1 MATLHVRNVPE
12 ELYERLRQRAEAE
25 NRSLSAEVIHLLEGK
40 LGEGDRPRLVQTAN
54 TRRRSFGPDEVEPP
68 LPPGLLHDDHVVYQ
82 LEEDLQIPSDIV
94 EKASAFADQH
104 GTSLARLI
112 SEYLRRLEP
121 DDLLA
126 SAPIVRR
133 LAGTLPPDVS
143 LADYDRY
150 LDEKYGNGPGG
161 V

>member
-12 ELYERLRQRAEAE
+12 ELYERLRERAEAE
-25 NRSLSAEVIHLLEGK
+25 NRSLSAELIHLLEGE
-40 LGEGDRPRLVQTAN
+40 LGEVDQSGLAQRAN
-54 TRRRSFGPDEVEPP
+54 TRRRSFGPDDVEPS
-68 LPPGLLHDDHVVYQ
+68 LPSGFLHDGHTVYQ

-104 GTSLARLI
+104 GTSLTRLI

-133 LAGTLPPDVS
+133 LAGVLPPDVS
-143 LADYDRY
+143 PADYYRY